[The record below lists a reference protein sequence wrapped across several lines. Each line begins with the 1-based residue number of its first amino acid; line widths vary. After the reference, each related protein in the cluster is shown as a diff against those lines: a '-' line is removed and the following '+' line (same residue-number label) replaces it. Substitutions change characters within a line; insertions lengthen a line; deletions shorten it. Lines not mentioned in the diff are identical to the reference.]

1 MKKSSRI
8 RNTIKYFG
16 ISSATLLAAA
26 PVVAPAVSNVLG
38 WYGANSAFTA
48 KTGEKV
54 AAATQLGTFDRTGYS
69 EYDKLFQAGVKMS
82 VSGDS
87 LTEIPAMQTITGSV
101 SAPEPAN
108 SLEASAAPGISAG
121 TLDGLQKL
129 AQLTGGY
136 GAVPGDVFAAQNK
149 TATAEDLV
157 HYMFTNTDG
166 SERTNS
172 TGITAGLITSGQPLR
187 LFDTSEI
194 DFTDPNEGFGSLSK
208 GPRVA
213 SAIRYISSY
222 LHGGTAAGVLS
233 SSVFGDPNKAT
244 MKVYIDGQ
252 NGANTPSLS
261 TLLKEGIITITLVA
275 QSGDYY
281 GRTAQ
286 ANIVLRNSN
295 VLLKGVEAKE
305 IPKDTKGTDFV
316 NTYTQGSILSNVSD
330 LSTRLPELTQFYYQK
345 SDSGELFSE
354 KYIPKAAVPVIQ
366 TGRKQLDSATLAAAP
381 AYFKGYK
388 TSPDDNASKPWQDN
402 NPTASDYFAGSA
414 AAEALGTEVEEKP
427 ENVGAYAT
435 GSIVVPKGTSYQAIV
450 KALSELKFVG
460 TPTTDVFNSTIK
472 VEDRGTV
479 AFDNVK
485 ARPGSKY
492 QTWDN
497 FFNGTRLI
505 QDNFF
510 DKNAG
515 VNSSANNLNDAVVGH
530 SFSAEIPVYGDIK
543 LGGVESPTKINEDV
557 LATSDSNY
565 SWATKSVYDSPRT
578 AQQPGGNS
586 FIKDYGAS
594 KARVTAR
601 VNVIVYDANKPEYS
615 IGTKPSFAVFNKSAN
630 SNAIYSTVYDDG
642 AELKQNELP
651 ETLSK
656 ALKFE
661 VKDSRF
667 TTNGEVSAQKLSSY
681 IAEQFGQSVTKKEI
695 LISDEDKAN
704 SDNKVDLSNLPKDT
718 DFPNA
723 NKYTIRSDNRGANIS
738 VDASGVDLSKA
749 GSGTLKITYTN
760 SKNEHGVGTESST
773 ITVPYQV
780 GVATNPVFYFVNG
793 IDQTIK
799 AGDNFNPMLFK
810 VTQDQDSMDSLVSS
824 GAIYDQ
830 APYVNNPSKTG
841 LDVTVGGSVDTNTP
855 GNYTLTYTAKNVAT
869 GATTTL
875 SRKISVIANNPNK
888 EGYEVTDF
896 KTIGYINYV
905 PGYGIAVYDAPN
917 GEFTG
922 QRLSHGSAWKIS
934 HQAVAKSNS
943 KDVWYQ
949 VGKNQWIKGSNVSMT
964 PVSQMKYF
972 NAIGQ
977 VNYVPGYSIKV
988 WKNAD
993 KSQWTGKYLRDG
1005 SSWKVFGE
1013 QNGFYNVGG
1022 NQWVEK
1028 QYVDLN
1034 K

>member
-26 PVVAPAVSNVLG
+26 PVVAPAVSSVLG

-87 LTEIPAMQTITGSV
+87 LTEIPAMQTVTGEV
-101 SAPEPAN
+101 TPAKTTDKAKVGN
-108 SLEASAAPGISAG
+108 TGINDAV
-121 TLDGLQKL
+121 LQGLQKL
-129 AQLTGGY
+129 AQLSGGNT
-136 GAVPGDVFAAQNK
+136 AVPSDVFFGKSN
-149 TATAEDLV
+149 ATPEDLM

-166 SERTNS
+166 SERKSKVGLS
-172 TGITAGLITSGQPLR
+172 TGAI
-187 LFDTSEI
+187 
-194 DFTDPNEGFGSLSK
+194 PNEEQKNLLLSK
-208 GPRVA
+208 LYDDEDWTLVSDGRRVA
-213 SAIRYISSY
+213 GAIRYLSSY
-222 LHGGTAAGVLS
+222 LHGGTIASILG

-244 MKVYIDGQ
+244 VKVYIDGQ
-252 NGANTPSLS
+252 NGANTPSLD
-261 TLLKEGIITITLVA
+261 TLLHEGIITITLVA

-286 ANIVLRNSN
+286 ANIVLKNSN
-295 VLLKGVEAKE
+295 VLFKGVEPRE
-305 IPKDTKGTDFV
+305 IPEETESSVFVGTQYA
-316 NTYTQGSILSNVSD
+316 NGSLLSNTSD
-330 LSTRLPELTQFYYQK
+330 FTEKLPSLSQDTS
-345 SDSGELFSE
+345 SDSA
-354 KYIPKAAVPVIQ
+354 YIPTGSVPTLQ
-366 TGRKQLDSATLAAAP
+366 TGVEEARKLSATNGKFTDSDGSNSRYFQGYYPNDSA
-381 AYFKGYK
+381 
-388 TSPDDNASKPWQDN
+388 ASALPWQDN
-402 NPTASDYFAGSA
+402 DPKGVDYFAGSA
-414 AAEALGTEVEEKP
+414 AANEMGSTSIIEKP
-427 ENVGAYAT
+427 ENVGAYTT
-435 GSIVVPKGTSYQAIV
+435 GSIVVPKGTSYQTIV
-450 KALSELKFVG
+450 NSLAALKFIG
-460 TPTTDVFNSTIK
+460 TPTTDLYKNNIK
-472 VEDRGTV
+472 TQSPLPL
-479 AFDNVK
+479 AFDDVK
-485 ARPGSKY
+485 ARPGSKF
-492 QTWDN
+492 QTWDD
-497 FFNGTRLI
+497 FLASTRVV

-510 DKNAG
+510 DKNG
-515 VNSSANNLNDAVVGH
+515 GENSSANSLSDAVVGH
-530 SFSAEIPVYGDIK
+530 SFSVEVPVYGDLKVGKAYDTDTTIGK
-543 LGGVESPTKINEDV
+543 FDAPTAKQ
-557 LATSDSNY
+557 T
-565 SWATKSVYDSPRT
+565 
-578 AQQPGGNS
+578 

-594 KARVTAR
+594 KPRVTAR
-601 VNVIVYDANKPEYS
+601 VNVIVYDTKKPEYS

-661 VKDSRF
+661 VKDGRF

-855 GNYTLTYTAKNVAT
+855 GDYTLTYTAKNVAT

-875 SRKISVIANNPNK
+875 SRKITVIANNSNK
-888 EGYEVTDF
+888 DGYDVTEF

-934 HQAVAKSNS
+934 HQAVSRNIS
-943 KDVWYQ
+943 KEVWYQ
-949 VGKNQWIKGSNVSMT
+949 VGKNQWIKANNVSMT

>member
-26 PVVAPAVSNVLG
+26 PVVAPAVSSVLG
-38 WYGANSAFTA
+38 WYDANSAFTA

-87 LTEIPAMQTITGSV
+87 LSEIPAMQTITGTV
-101 SAPEPAN
+101 TPAD
-108 SLEASAAPGISAG
+108 AATPTDAHAGDEYGANAISYA
-121 TLDGLQKL
+121 TLQGLQKL
-129 AQLTGGY
+129 AQLSGGN
-136 GAVPGDVFAAQNK
+136 GAVPSDMFFAGRK
-149 TATAEDLV
+149 TTPEDLM
-157 HYMFTNTDG
+157 HYLFTNTDG
-166 SERTNS
+166 SERRSNVGLSSEAIANTGNS
-172 TGITAGLITSGQPLR
+172 RFLQIPRRPIDDMDITQMSDSYRI
-187 LFDTSEI
+187 
-194 DFTDPNEGFGSLSK
+194 
-208 GPRVA
+208 A
-213 SAIRYISSY
+213 SAIRYLSSY
-222 LHGGTAAGVLS
+222 LQGGTVASILG

-244 MKVYIDGQ
+244 LKVYIDGQ
-252 NGANTPSLS
+252 NGVNTPNLE
-261 TLLKEGIITITLVA
+261 TLLREGIITVTLVA
-275 QSGDYY
+275 QSGEYY

-286 ANIVLRNSN
+286 ANIVLRNSS
-295 VLLKGVEAKE
+295 VLFKGVEARE
-305 IPKDTKGTDFV
+305 LRAGLTGTDFAAIK
-316 NTYTQGSILSNVSD
+316 NGTLLSNVSD
-330 LSTRLPELTQFYYQK
+330 LSTRLPELSVRKDGTNLTSAYVPA
-345 SDSGELFSE
+345 G
-354 KYIPKAAVPVIQ
+354 AVPTLQIGKRLAS
-366 TGRKQLDSATLAAAP
+366 GRDTKNGSDLE
-381 AYFKGYK
+381 YYKGYK
-388 TSPDDNASKPWQDN
+388 SAGTSAYQPWQDN
-402 NPTASDYFAGSA
+402 NPKGEDYFAGSA
-414 AAEALGTEVEEKP
+414 AAKELMSNSGVPEES
-427 ENVGAYAT
+427 ENVGAYTT
-435 GSIVVPKGTSYQAIV
+435 GSIIVPKGTSYQTIV
-450 KALSELKFVG
+450 NSLAAVKFIG
-460 TPTTDVFNSTIK
+460 TPTSDVYKSDVKTEAPFP
-472 VEDRGTV
+472 V

-492 QTWDN
+492 QTWDD
-497 FFNGTRLI
+497 FLASTRVV

-510 DKNAG
+510 DKNG
-515 VNSSANNLNDAVVGH
+515 GENSSANNSSDAVVGH
-530 SFSAEIPVYGDIK
+530 SFSVEVPVYGDLK
-543 LGGVESPTKINEDV
+543 LGDPYKPNVNAEAGNFAAPTAKD
-557 LATSDSNY
+557 T
-565 SWATKSVYDSPRT
+565 
-578 AQQPGGNS
+578 

-594 KARVTAR
+594 KSRVTAR
-601 VNVIVYDANKPEYS
+601 VNVIVYDTKKPEYS
-615 IGTKPSFAVFNKSAN
+615 IGTKPSFAVFNKSTN

-642 AELKQNELP
+642 ADLKQNELP

-661 VKDSRF
+661 VKDGRF
-667 TTNGEVSAQKLSSY
+667 TTNGEFSAQKLASY
-681 IAEQFGQSVTKKEI
+681 VAEQFGQAVTKKEI

-738 VDASGVDLSKA
+738 VDASSVDLSKA
-749 GSGTLKITYTN
+749 GSGSLKITYTN

-780 GVATNPVFYFVNG
+780 GVATTPVFYFVNG

-875 SRKISVIANNPNK
+875 SRNIAVIANNANK
-888 EGYEVTDF
+888 DGYNVTEF

-934 HQAVAKSNS
+934 HQAVSKSDS
-943 KDVWYQ
+943 KEVWYQ

-964 PVSQMKYF
+964 PVSQMNYF
-972 NAIGQ
+972 SATGK

-993 KSQWTGKYLRDG
+993 KSQWTGKFLRDG

-1022 NQWVEK
+1022 NQWIEK
-1028 QYVDLN
+1028 QYVDLD
-1034 K
+1034 KK

>member
-26 PVVAPAVSNVLG
+26 PVVAPAVSSVLG

-101 SAPEPAN
+101 DETN
-108 SLEASAAPGISAG
+108 GEVENGISAG

-136 GAVPGDVFAAQNK
+136 GAVPGDVFGAQNK
-149 TATAEDLV
+149 IATAEDLV

-166 SERTNS
+166 SDRTNS

-187 LFDTSEI
+187 LFNTNGI
-194 DFTDPNEGFGSLSK
+194 DFTDSNEGTGSLSK

-252 NGANTPSLS
+252 NGANTPSLD
-261 TLLKEGIITITLVA
+261 TLLKEGVITITLVA

-295 VLLKGVEAKE
+295 VLFKGVDANE
-305 IPKDTKGTDFV
+305 IPGGIDTTGFIGTNDQYK
-316 NTYTQGSILSNVSD
+316 NGSLLSNVSD
-330 LSTRLPELTQFYYQK
+330 LSGRLLGLAKDNNNSAFVPA
-345 SDSGELFSE
+345 G
-354 KYIPKAAVPVIQ
+354 AVPTLQ
-366 TGRKQLDSATLAAAP
+366 TGTEEAAKYVSAGIPGFEETKGSKLN
-381 AYFKGYK
+381 YFLGYDPNG
-388 TSPDDNASKPWQDN
+388 TGNPQPWQDN
-402 NPTASDYFAGSA
+402 DPKGVDYFAGSA
-414 AAEALGTEVEEKP
+414 AAEELKSDQASVTEKS
-427 ENVGAYAT
+427 ENVGAYTT
-435 GSIVVPKGTSYQAIV
+435 GSIVVPKGTSYQTIV
-450 KALSELKFVG
+450 NSLAALKYIG
-460 TPTTDVFNSTIK
+460 TPTTDVYKAGVKTQAPLPLAFN
-472 VEDRGTV
+472 D
-479 AFDNVK
+479 VK

-492 QTWDN
+492 QTWDD
-497 FFNGTRLI
+497 FLASTRVV

-510 DKNAG
+510 DKNG
-515 VNSSANNLNDAVVGH
+515 GENSSANSLSDAVVGH
-530 SFSAEIPVYGDIK
+530 SFSVEVPVYGDLK
-543 LGGVESPTKINEDV
+543 LGGKRNESP
-557 LATSDSNY
+557 DSAGAHTNFD
-565 SWATKSVYDSPRT
+565 APEAKNT
-578 AQQPGGNS
+578 

-594 KARVTAR
+594 KPRVTAR
-601 VNVIVYDANKPEYS
+601 VNVIVYDAKKPEYS

-681 IAEQFGQSVTKKEI
+681 IAEQFGQSVIKKEI

-875 SRKISVIANNPNK
+875 SRKITVIANNPNK

-934 HQAVAKSNS
+934 HQAIAKSNS